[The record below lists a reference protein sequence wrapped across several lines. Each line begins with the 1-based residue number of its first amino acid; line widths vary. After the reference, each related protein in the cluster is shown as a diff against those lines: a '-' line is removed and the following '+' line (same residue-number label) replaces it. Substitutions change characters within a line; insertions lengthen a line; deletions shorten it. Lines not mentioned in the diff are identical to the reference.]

1 MKIPIYQVLIYI
13 LGFTVKYKINGVIL
27 YLAVKL
33 MYIKMDKS
41 DIFTAELILIFSLVI
56 DISQYFHCR
65 VWITSD
71 VSIHLTSLNV
81 PHFRNSNAYNSVIYE
96 PKHKVWVFIFLV
108 RTLGTMWYQNYL
120 CFQNFLVFAF
130 SPPAPANFY
139 VFNSLDEI
147 YLVFTSK
154 K

>member
-1 MKIPIYQVLIYI
+1 
-13 LGFTVKYKINGVIL
+13 
-27 YLAVKL
+27 
-33 MYIKMDKS
+33 MDKS

-56 DISQYFHCR
+56 DISRYFHCK

-96 PKHKVWVFIFLV
+96 RKHKVWVFIFLV

-120 CFQNFLVFAF
+120 CFQKFWFLHFHRLICEQENARVLYKIKRKFT
-130 SPPAPANFY
+130 FY
-139 VFNSLDEI
+139 R
-147 YLVFTSK
+147 
-154 K
+154 